1 MKNKSGMVF
10 NISRLT
16 QLKWVVVFRVI
27 LGLSLFLKGI
37 QFIQDKS
44 VIRKVFSESLILQEY
59 FWLQTLIPWLNI
71 LCGFFIVIGV
81 FTRIMTIIQIPII
94 IGAIIFVNSKHGAF
108 EGESDLA
115 LSIVILVLLLFFLF
129 VGGGDFTWDQVLRKE
144 DKSSHVND

>member
-10 NISRLT
+10 NITKLT

-44 VIRKVFSESLILQEY
+44 VIRKVFTESLILQEY
-59 FWLQTLIPWLNI
+59 FWLQTVIPWLNI
-71 LCGFFIVIGV
+71 LCGFFIVIGL
-81 FTRIMTIIQIPII
+81 FTRLMAIIQIPII
-94 IGAIIFVNSKHGAF
+94 IGAIVFVNSKHGAF

-129 VGGGDFTWDQVLRKE
+129 VGGGNFTWDQVLKKE
-144 DKSSHVND
+144 NKSNVEL

>member
-1 MKNKSGMVF
+1 MKNKSGMVY
-10 NISRLT
+10 NISKLT

-44 VIRKVFSESLILQEY
+44 VIRKVFTESLILQDY
-59 FWLQTLIPWLNI
+59 FWLQTIIPWLNI
-71 LCGFFIVIGV
+71 LCGFFIVIGLY
-81 FTRIMTIIQIPII
+81 TRLMTIIQIPII
-94 IGAIIFVNSKHGAF
+94 IGAIVFVNSKHGAF

-129 VGGGDFTWDQVLRKE
+129 VGGGNFTWDQVLKKE
-144 DKSSHVND
+144 DKSNVEL

>member
-1 MKNKSGMVF
+1 MKNKSGMVY
-10 NISRLT
+10 NISKLT

-44 VIRKVFSESLILQEY
+44 VIRKVFTEYLILQDY
-59 FWLQTLIPWLNI
+59 FWLQTVIPWLNI
-71 LCGFFIVIGV
+71 LCGFFIVIGLY
-81 FTRIMTIIQIPII
+81 TRLMTIIQIPII
-94 IGAIIFVNSKHGAF
+94 IGAIVFVNSKHGAF

-129 VGGGDFTWDQVLRKE
+129 VGGGNFTWDQVLKKE
-144 DKSSHVND
+144 DKSNVEL